1 VADATDDFNRANA
14 GSLGAGWTDFAF
26 GSAGTLTIVSNQC
39 VAVGNDALAYI
50 NGTFDDD
57 QVAEFDLVSTGG
69 ATWTSLMVRASGSG
83 ATPTAYIAYIQAAL
97 AGTILIRRVVAGT
110 DTGIYAG
117 ANGSGELVDGV
128 RIGMRV
134 AGDVIT
140 LTADGVDTV
149 HTVSDPGGIASG
161 NPGMGLYNGFIADNF
176 LGGPLAGAGPGGGA
190 LSVNINRNRL
200 RPRSFAPGLAR

>member
-26 GSAGTLTIVSNQC
+26 GVAGVLTVVSNQC

-57 QVAEFDLVSTGG
+57 QVAEFDLVSSGG
-69 ATWTSLMVRASGSG
+69 AVWVSLMVRASGSG
-83 ATPTAYIAYIQAAL
+83 ATPTAYISYVQAAL
-97 AGTILIRRVVAGT
+97 AGTISIYRVVAGSAT
-110 DTGIYAG
+110 LVYTG
-117 ANGSGELVDGV
+117 ANASAELVDGV
-128 RIGMRV
+128 RHGMRV

-140 LTADGVDTV
+140 LTANGVDTA